1 LHAGLRQID
10 VALARGEP
18 MPADMSSDRKELAK
32 GLEQTVRRMVAEAHQ
47 SQALPR

>member
-1 LHAGLRQID
+1 
-10 VALARGEP
+10 